1 MQAKKNEIHVGMLKR
16 HKGYYG
22 LVSCIFLLLFTIS
35 NCNSFCQDIDSLAI
49 FDEWLSL
56 QSDLS
61 VQDQIL
67 ITEKAERYTIEKRDI
82 YKNYAYTVHRG
93 YLYFSTD
100 HSDSCIKINMRLIP
114 KIEKQLEET
123 GETRW
128 KELLVESYSRIA
140 LCLMYNEESDS
151 AMRIYQK
158 LLLRFEKDSIPLI
171 NAKCLNGIG
180 VVLAYRQLFDLAEE
194 YLLLALE
201 QYTLAGNTRG
211 IFSVCSNM
219 VAYFQFQGYYEEALP
234 YGVRAYR
241 IAHDEK
247 YNGQEL
253 VYASLAMGS
262 IYSGME
268 KYDIASKYFIEA
280 VNIAKEKNF
289 THLEGFADASYARN
303 LYRLGEYAKAQQVA
317 EHALRQIKGNKKYAL
332 QVDLLQLLSDA
343 AEKQNNVGAALRY
356 LREYTLVRDSQMAI
370 ENSRQLLS
378 VQYSYDNYRQQQ
390 EAINIANE
398 LKLTRA
404 RSQNRMLWIA
414 MLSIGIVFVVLGMVL
429 MTKRMFKFRQAAVLI
444 KEESRQQIKT
454 VEQQIEVKNKELATN
469 ALQFLRLNNLQ
480 ESILKELRHL
490 KTAFTLRGKEKRVVC
505 EIEELAKQIAS
516 DREWKD
522 FQFYFEQVDKV
533 FLRKLSERY
542 PDLTPNEKHL
552 CVLFNLGL
560 TNREVASLTGRSLQ
574 SVGMAKFRLKSKLQL
589 ENSDELTQFLNS
601 L

>member
-1 MQAKKNEIHVGMLKR
+1 MQAKTNEIHAGISKSHKR
-16 HKGYYG
+16 YRGSF
-22 LVSCIFLLLFTIS
+22 SCIFLLLFIIS
-35 NCNSFCQDIDSLAI
+35 NYNSFCQEIDSLAV
-49 FDEWLSL
+49 FDEWLSS

-61 VQDQIL
+61 AQEQII
-67 ITEKAERYTIEKRDI
+67 ITKKAERYSAEKRDI
-82 YKNYAYTVHRG
+82 YKNYAYIAQRG
-93 YLYFSTD
+93 YLYFSTGYI
-100 HSDSCIKINMRLIP
+100 DSCIRINMLLIP

-128 KELLVESYSRIA
+128 KELLVECYSKIA
-140 LCLMYNEESDS
+140 LSLMYNENSDS
-151 AMRIYQK
+151 AMHIYQK

-180 VVLAYRQLFDLAEE
+180 VVFAYRKLFDLAED
-194 YLLLALE
+194 YLLSALE

-211 IFSVCSNM
+211 IFAICSNM
-219 VAYFQFQGYYEEALP
+219 VAYFQMQGYYEEALP
-234 YGVRAYR
+234 YGIRAYR

-247 YNGQEL
+247 YGGQDL
-253 VYASLAMGS
+253 IYASLAMGA

-268 KYDIASKYFIEA
+268 KYDIASTYFIEA

-289 THLEGFADASYARN
+289 KHIEGFADASYARN
-303 LYRLGEYAKAQQVA
+303 LYHLGEYAKARQVA
-317 EHALRQIKGNKKYAL
+317 EYALQQIKGKKYAL
-332 QVDLLQLLSDA
+332 QMDLLQILSDVT
-343 AEKQNNVGAALRY
+343 EKQNDVNAALRY
-356 LREYTLVRDSQMAI
+356 LREYTIVRDSQMAI

-378 VQYSYDNYRQQQ
+378 VQYRYDRYRQEQ
-390 EAINIANE
+390 EALNIANE

-404 RSQNRMLWIA
+404 RSQNRVLWIVI
-414 MLSIGIVFVVLGMVL
+414 LSIGIVSLVVATVL
-429 MTKRMFKFRQAAVLI
+429 ITKRMLKFRQAAVLI
-444 KEESRQQIKT
+444 KEESRQQIRT

-505 EIEELAKQIAS
+505 EIEDLAKQIAS

-522 FQFYFEQVDKV
+522 FQFYFEQVDKE

-560 TNREVASLTGRSLQ
+560 TNRDVANLTGRTLQ
-574 SVGMAKFRLKSKLQL
+574 SIGMAKFRLKSKLQL
-589 ENSDELTQFLNS
+589 ENSDELTQFLNA